1 MEIIKMDQ
9 VEGSKNK
16 RGVVAKK
23 ILKNDDVQIM
33 NLILEPGD
41 VVPEHSVPVNVFFY
55 IVEGKGSLQIGDE
68 EKVVEARDIIPC
80 PPNTKMRLE
89 ADQGEKFVVLNVK
102 TPSL

>member
-9 VEGSKNK
+9 VEGVVNK
-16 RGVVAKK
+16 RGVLVKQLIK
-23 ILKNDDVQIM
+23 HKDTTVM
-33 NLILEPGD
+33 NLVLNPGD

-55 IVEGKGSLQIGDE
+55 IVEGKGTLQIGDE
-68 EKVVEARDIIPC
+68 AKVVEAKDIITC
-80 PPNTKMRLE
+80 PPNTKMSLK